1 MLLFWALN
9 SVKEKIFKKT
19 TERWS
24 RCLLPLNSP
33 SHTSSNLSTTNF
45 IPIKSKSLS
54 NQNWISKRK
63 KYKQKTNDNSIIS
76 YYYFIILC
84 LTICLSFLQI
94 QFFLVHMK
102 SQMEPIVQNGGTFVE
117 QERQNI
123 LEYVLHMEW
132 NICAADRNCQLDIS
146 DYCLS
151 FKN

>member
-1 MLLFWALN
+1 M
-9 SVKEKIFKKT
+9 KT
-19 TERWS
+19 TEGWS

-33 SHTSSNLSTTNF
+33 SHTSSNLATTNF
-45 IPIKSKSLS
+45 IPIKSKSSS

-117 QERQNI
+117 YERQNI